1 MRILRTILLFGA
13 LAVLPL
19 PALAGDPLTSAF
31 TYQGQLRD
39 AGNPA
44 GGLHDLRFRLYDALE
59 GGGQVGATFC
69 ADDVSV
75 TDGLFTV
82 SLDFGAEFAGEQRFL
97 EVEVRADTGLDC
109 TDPTGFATLAPRQAL
124 TATPYALGL
133 ALPLVQTTATSSDA
147 FNVTNTGTGD
157 GLQSNIS
164 NPASNGEALKG
175 STNGTGDSVH
185 GINTGTGRAAFF
197 QIDNAANTESALLA
211 QTDGSGRA
219 VFGLATA
226 AGGGTY
232 GVFGQS
238 NSTDGRGVYGL
249 ATAATGGG
257 AYGVFG
263 QSNSTD
269 GRGVYGLATAAT
281 GNNYG
286 GRFESSSTSGI
297 GVFGWAYAGSG
308 TVYGVFGQGSVA
320 PGGYGVYAAGD
331 MGASGTKP
339 FRIDHPDDPAN
350 QYLLHY
356 AAESP
361 EVINFYS
368 GKATL
373 DAAGEAVVELPHY
386 FARINKDPRYTLT
399 AVGAP
404 MPMLHVAEEID
415 EATLSAGATAEPG
428 EAAPTCSFRI
438 AGGAPGA
445 KVSWRVEA
453 LRNDR
458 WVRQRG
464 APVVVEKEGL
474 EKGTY
479 QHPELYGQPVEL
491 GMNYIP
497 ERERPLAERRVP
509 PPVPDSEL
517 APSPDALDIE
527 EPSSL
532 DESDDATLPPP
543 EASAAPR

>member
-1 MRILRTILLFGA
+1 MRIQRTILLCGA

-19 PALAGDPLTSAF
+19 PALADDPLTSAF
-31 TYQGQLRD
+31 TYQGQLKN

-59 GGGQVGATFC
+59 GGAQVGATFC

-75 TDGLFTV
+75 TDGLFNV
-82 SLDFGAEFAGEQRFL
+82 SLDFGAEFAGDQRFL

-157 GLQSNIS
+157 GLQFNIS
-164 NPASNGEALKG
+164 NPASNGEALEG
-175 STNGTGDSVH
+175 HTNGTGDSVQ
-185 GINTGTGRAAFF
+185 GINTGAGRAAFF

-238 NSTDGRGVYGL
+238 NSTE
-249 ATAATGGG
+249 
-257 AYGVFG
+257 
-263 QSNSTD
+263 

-428 EAAPTCSFRI
+428 ETAPTCSFRI

-464 APVVVEKEGL
+464 APVVVEKQGL

-527 EPSSL
+527 ES
-532 DESDDATLPPP
+532 PPP
-543 EASAAPR
+543 